1 MTVLSTLRYTTF
13 RYVRNQ
19 CWYNAAHNIITY
31 KNLTGK
37 NLRWVCGAVIIWAD
51 RKNGLSMSIG
61 YGGGTRRDLN
71 LRDAIRNYDD
81 SHAWLEDDEGN
92 VYDFFYE
99 ENVPSIAHPDFTL
112 EAGFI
117 DGVPRKVLAQQGYDL
132 RPFNEVAQAAVPC
145 LLLQKKPTD
154 PEMVARQRN
163 LRKAVGDV
171 ENVQVAFFSET
182 E

>member
-19 CWYNAAHNIITY
+19 CWYNAAHNIIVY

-37 NLRWVCGAVIIWAD
+37 DLHWVVGAMVIWAD
-51 RKNGLSMSIG
+51 RKNNTKGSIG
-61 YGGGTRRDLN
+61 YDGATRRDNDLGN
-71 LRDAIRNYDD
+71 LLRNHDD

-92 VYDFFYE
+92 VYDYFYE
-99 ENVPSIAHPDFTL
+99 ENVPPIAHPDFTL

-132 RPFNEVAQAAVPC
+132 RPFNESAQAAVPC

-154 PEMVARQRN
+154 PEMVARLRN

-171 ENVQVAFFSET
+171 ENVQVAFVSE
-182 E
+182 

>member
-1 MTVLSTLRYTTF
+1 
-13 RYVRNQ
+13 
-19 CWYNAAHNIITY
+19 
-31 KNLTGK
+31 
-37 NLRWVCGAVIIWAD
+37 
-51 RKNGLSMSIG
+51 MSIG

-99 ENVPSIAHPDFTL
+99 ENVPPIAHPDLTL
-112 EAGFI
+112 EVGFI

-154 PEMVARQRN
+154 PEMAARLRN

-171 ENVQVAFFSET
+171 ESVKVAV
-182 E
+182 